1 MTPVQSAAAG
11 SRRHILFLG
20 RMNAGKSSLINAFTG
35 QDVSIVSS
43 TPGTTTDAVKKPM
56 EIHGIGPC
64 VLIDTAGFD
73 DAGELGEKRIKATM
87 KAADQADLA
96 IMLFAEETA
105 DPGKTPGSPYQL
117 EKQFVEKLLER
128 GLPVIGVVPAA
139 DLLSD
144 EDKAHR
150 VRQIELLNI
159 PAAAVSARTGEGL
172 EQLKEMMI
180 AALGAEVRPE
190 LTEGILEAGG
200 TCMLVMPQDPQAP
213 EGRLILPQVQTIRDL
228 LDRNCIITCV
238 TPEKIDEA
246 LAVMKEPPSLII
258 TDSQVFDYV
267 YRHKP
272 EGSRLTS
279 FSVLFAAYRGDIR
292 SYRKG
297 AETIRSLTESSRVLI
312 AEICTHAPME
322 EDIGRVK
329 IPAMLRKRVGQ
340 GLTVD
345 VCAGS
350 DFPEDLGKY
359 DLIIQCGGCMFNRRH
374 ILSRIRR
381 AENAGVPITNYGIAI
396 ACLQGI
402 LDKIELPGLE
412 NRG

>member
-1 MTPVQSAAAG
+1 MTPLQSAASG
-11 SRRHILFLG
+11 SRTHILFLG

-35 QDVSIVSS
+35 QEVSIVSS

-64 VLIDTAGFD
+64 ILIDTAGFD
-73 DAGELGEKRIKATM
+73 DTGELGDKRIKATM
-87 KAADQADLA
+87 KAAEQADLA
-96 IMLFAEETA
+96 VMLFAGDADWPEEKRLA
-105 DPGKTPGSPYQL
+105 
-117 EKQFVEKLLER
+117 EALLER
-128 GLPVIGVVPAA
+128 DLPVIGVIPAA
-139 DLLSD
+139 DLLD
-144 EDKAHR
+144 AAEKERR
-150 VRQIELLNI
+150 VRLVEQLNI
-159 PAAAVSARTGEGL
+159 PAAAVSAVTGEGL
-172 EQLKEMMI
+172 EKLKELMI
-180 AALGAEVRPE
+180 AAASMETKPA
-190 LTEGILEAGG
+190 LTAGIIEPGG

-238 TPEKIDEA
+238 TPEKMDAA

-258 TDSQVFDYV
+258 TDSQVFASA

-279 FSVLFAAYRGDIR
+279 FSVLFAAFRGDIR
-292 SYRKG
+292 SYRNG
-297 AETIRSLTESSRVLI
+297 AAAMDTLTEDSKVLI
-312 AEICTHAPME
+312 AEICTHAPMA

-345 VCAGS
+345 ICAGS
-350 DFPEDLGKY
+350 DFPEDLGQY

-381 AENAGVPITNYGIAI
+381 AEKAGVPITNYGIAI
-396 ACLQGI
+396 ASLQGI
-402 LDKIELPGLE
+402 LDKIELPGLS
-412 NRG
+412 RTGGQG